1 MAKNKQRPNVK
12 PFFFLGIFLV
22 AWLLI
27 PTAWKIIFKSAFDE
41 FHAPIWEATSRIRD
55 LSHYWGHV
63 SDSKNTLIEKG
74 RDHQRILSDAYLQIS
89 RKEDLQRELENLR
102 NLKKEITNLE
112 KTLNITPAL
121 SVSPELARVTHR
133 TITGWSQY
141 FVINKGENFKIN
153 QGAGVISAVGV
164 VGKIEKINYRSSM
177 VQLLT
182 NQEFRIVANIKGD
195 ERPITYRGAG
205 VSFGRQNLGFIM
217 DIPQDVSIGR
227 DGFLEIVSSSLGG
240 SFPQNLSIGKVFE
253 LEPSVDGL
261 FQSAQVI
268 LSPDLNIIKEV
279 TVLNPDN
286 E

>member
-1 MAKNKQRPNVK
+1 LAKNKQRPNVK
-12 PFFFLGIFLV
+12 PFFFLGIILV

-141 FVINKGENFKIN
+141 FVLNKGENFKIN

>member
-1 MAKNKQRPNVK
+1 LAKNKQRPNVK
-12 PFFFLGIFLV
+12 PFFFLGIILV

-27 PTAWKIIFKSAFDE
+27 PTAWKMIFKSAFEE

-89 RKEDLQRELENLR
+89 RKEDLQRELDKLR

-112 KTLNITPAL
+112 KTLSILPAL

-133 TITGWSQY
+133 TISGWSQY
-141 FVINKGENFKIN
+141 FEINKGENFKIN
-153 QGAGVISAVGV
+153 QGAGVISAIGV

-182 NQEFRIVANIKGD
+182 NQEFRIVAHIKGD

-205 VSFGRQNLGFIM
+205 VSYGRQNLGLIM
-217 DIPQDVSIGR
+217 DIPQDVSIGS

>member
-1 MAKNKQRPNVK
+1 LAKNKQRPNVK

-112 KTLNITPAL
+112 KTLNILPAL

-141 FVINKGENFKIN
+141 FEINKGENFKIN
-153 QGAGVISAVGV
+153 QGAGVISAIGV

-177 VQLLT
+177 VQLLS
-182 NQEFRIVANIKGD
+182 NQEFRVVAHIKGD

-205 VSFGRQNLGFIM
+205 VSYGRQNLGLIM
-217 DIPQDVSIGR
+217 DIPQDVSIGS

>member
-112 KTLNITPAL
+112 KTLNILPAL

-141 FVINKGENFKIN
+141 FEINKGENFKIN

-182 NQEFRIVANIKGD
+182 NQEFRVVAHIKGD

-205 VSFGRQNLGFIM
+205 VSYGRQNLGLIM
-217 DIPQDVSIGR
+217 DIPQDVSIGS

>member
-12 PFFFLGIFLV
+12 PFFFLGIILV

-89 RKEDLQRELENLR
+89 RKEDLQRELDKLR

-112 KTLNITPAL
+112 KTLSILPAL

-133 TITGWSQY
+133 TISGWSQY
-141 FVINKGENFKIN
+141 FEINKGENFKIN

>member
-1 MAKNKQRPNVK
+1 LAKNKQRPNVK

>member
-1 MAKNKQRPNVK
+1 M
-12 PFFFLGIFLV
+12 ILV

-27 PTAWKIIFKSAFDE
+27 PTAWKMIFKSAFDE

-89 RKEDLQRELENLR
+89 RKEDLQRELDNLR

-112 KTLNITPAL
+112 KNLNILPAL

-133 TITGWSQY
+133 TISGWSQY
-141 FVINKGENFKIN
+141 FEINKGENFKIN

>member
-89 RKEDLQRELENLR
+89 RKEDLQRELDKLR

-112 KTLNITPAL
+112 KTLSILPAL

-133 TITGWSQY
+133 TISGWSQY
-141 FVINKGENFKIN
+141 FEINKGENFKIN

>member
-1 MAKNKQRPNVK
+1 LAKNKQRPNVK
-12 PFFFLGIFLV
+12 PFFFLGIILV

-27 PTAWKIIFKSAFDE
+27 PTAWKMIFKSAFEE

-55 LSHYWGHV
+55 LSYYWGHV

-89 RKEDLQRELENLR
+89 RKEDLQRELDKLR

-112 KTLNITPAL
+112 KTLSILPAL

-133 TITGWSQY
+133 TISGWSQY
-141 FVINKGENFKIN
+141 FEINKGENFKIN
-153 QGAGVISAVGV
+153 QGAGVISAIGV

-182 NQEFRIVANIKGD
+182 NQEFRIVAHIKGD

-205 VSFGRQNLGFIM
+205 VSYGRQNLGLIM
-217 DIPQDVSIGR
+217 DIPQDVSIGS

-261 FQSAQVI
+261 FQTAQVI

>member
-1 MAKNKQRPNVK
+1 
-12 PFFFLGIFLV
+12 LGIILV

-27 PTAWKIIFKSAFDE
+27 PTAWKMIFKSAFEE

-55 LSHYWGHV
+55 LSYYWGHV

-89 RKEDLQRELENLR
+89 RKEDLQRELDKLR

-112 KTLNITPAL
+112 KTLSILPAL

-133 TITGWSQY
+133 TISGWSQY
-141 FVINKGENFKIN
+141 FEINKGENFKIN
-153 QGAGVISAVGV
+153 QGAGVISAIGV

-182 NQEFRIVANIKGD
+182 NQEFRIVAHIKGD

-205 VSFGRQNLGFIM
+205 VSYGRQNLGLIM
-217 DIPQDVSIGR
+217 DIPQDVSIGS

>member
-1 MAKNKQRPNVK
+1 MANNKQRPNGK
-12 PFFFLGIFLV
+12 PFFFLGIILV
-22 AWLLI
+22 AWLLV

-41 FHAPIWEATSRIRD
+41 FHAPIWEASSRIHD
-55 LSHYWGHV
+55 LSHYWGHI

-89 RKEDLQRELENLR
+89 RKEDLQRELKTLR
-102 NLKKEITNLE
+102 ILNKEIGDLE
-112 KTLNITPAL
+112 KSLNLLPTL
-121 SVSPELARVTHR
+121 SVSPELARVNHR
-133 TITGWSQY
+133 TISGWSQNLE
-141 FVINKGENFKIN
+141 INKGENFKIN
-153 QGAGVISAVGV
+153 QGAGVISAIGI
-164 VGKIEKINYRSSM
+164 VGKIEKVSSRSST

-182 NQEFRIVANIKGD
+182 NQEFRVVAHIKGD

-217 DIPQDVSIGR
+217 DIPQDVSIPK

-240 SFPQNLSIGKVFE
+240 TFPQNLSIGKVFE

-261 FQSAQVI
+261 FQSAQVL
-268 LSPDLNIIKEV
+268 LSSDLNLIKEV
-279 TVLNPDN
+279 TILNSDY

>member
-112 KTLNITPAL
+112 KTLNILPAL

-141 FVINKGENFKIN
+141 FEINKGENFKIN

-182 NQEFRIVANIKGD
+182 NQEFRIVAHIKGD

>member
-1 MAKNKQRPNVK
+1 LAKNKQRPNVK
-12 PFFFLGIFLV
+12 PFFFLGIILV

-27 PTAWKIIFKSAFDE
+27 PTAWKMIFKSAFEE

-55 LSHYWGHV
+55 LSYYWGHV

-89 RKEDLQRELENLR
+89 RKEDLQRELDKLR

-112 KTLNITPAL
+112 KTLSILPAL

-133 TITGWSQY
+133 TISGWSQY
-141 FVINKGENFKIN
+141 FEINKGENFKIN
-153 QGAGVISAVGV
+153 QGAGVISAIGV

-182 NQEFRIVANIKGD
+182 NQEFRIVAHIKGD

-205 VSFGRQNLGFIM
+205 VSYGRQNLGLIM
-217 DIPQDVSIGR
+217 DIPQDVSIGS